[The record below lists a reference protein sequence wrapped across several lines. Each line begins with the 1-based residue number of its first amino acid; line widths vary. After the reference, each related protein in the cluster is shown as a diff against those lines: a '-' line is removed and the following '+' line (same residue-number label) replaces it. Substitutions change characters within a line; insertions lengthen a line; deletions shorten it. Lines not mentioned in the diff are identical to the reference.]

1 MAFSSFLNSNLT
13 QAGKT
18 ANILS
23 GDVNEFVSQDS
34 LVNIFAISSAVGVRV
49 SVFADSDLAID
60 DKEIVNIG
68 TTLDKSAHLL
78 DSFPVSAGTRLS
90 LFLRET
96 NVAATTDVI
105 TGVEVLPL

>member
-1 MAFSSFLNSNLT
+1 MAYSTFLNSNLT
-13 QAGKT
+13 QAAKT
-18 ANILS
+18 ANVLS
-23 GDVNEFVSQDS
+23 GDVNEFVGQDS
-34 LVNIFAISSAVGVRV
+34 LVNIYAVSSASGVRV
-49 SVFADSDLAID
+49 SVFADSDLAIE
-60 DKEIVNIG
+60 DKEITTIG
-68 TTLDKSAHLL
+68 TTLNKSDHLF